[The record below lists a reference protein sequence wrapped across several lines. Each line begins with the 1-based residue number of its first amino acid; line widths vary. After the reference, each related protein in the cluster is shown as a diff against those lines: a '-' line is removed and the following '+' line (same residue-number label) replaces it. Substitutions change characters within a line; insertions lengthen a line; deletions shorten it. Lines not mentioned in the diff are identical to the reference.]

1 MGRDPLNSGS
11 ASTSVIQLKSNNCPV
26 SCNKEEKKLRLFGFE
41 LDASDHK
48 ANEKERYLSN
58 SVEDVDAKED
68 GVLISSHSFSVAKQK
83 SDKEKC
89 FIPEAENKKYG
100 CQFCLKEFANSQ
112 ALGGHQNAHKK
123 ERLKKKR
130 LELQARKAGINYYLQ
145 PLIKSHGLGYNNSS
159 RWSYD
164 TPRCVPEFLLLEE
177 SHGSFKPMDQSF
189 YMNGLCNSG
198 VPAFEF
204 RASIPQSTCSF
215 GMMQPDLLKENMP
228 VILKPLSF
236 SSSGQNHKT
245 LDLQLGPPTARST
258 LFTSPKN
265 GL

>member
-1 MGRDPLNSGS
+1 MGQDPPNSGS
-11 ASTSVIQLKSNNCPV
+11 ASTSVIQLQSNNCPV

-58 SVEDVDAKED
+58 SVEDVDVKED
-68 GVLISSHSFSVAKQK
+68 GMLISSHSFSGAKQK

-89 FIPEAENKKYG
+89 FIPEAENKKYR

-123 ERLKKKR
+123 ERLKRKR
-130 LELQARKAGINYYLQ
+130 LELQSRKAGINYYLQ
-145 PLIKSHGLGYNNSS
+145 PFIKSHGLGYNYSS
-159 RWSYD
+159 PWSYD

-177 SHGSFKPMDQSF
+177 SHGNFKPMD
-189 YMNGLCNSG
+189 MNGLCNSG
-198 VPAFEF
+198 VPALEF
-204 RASIPQSTCSF
+204 RASVPQSTCSF
-215 GMMQPDLLKENMP
+215 GMMQPDMFKENMP
-228 VILKPLSF
+228 VILKPFSF

-245 LDLQLGPPTARST
+245 LDLQLGPPMARGTFFNS
-258 LFTSPKN
+258 SRN
-265 GL
+265 GV